1 MTLTDRME
9 KERTKVK
16 HEMQLKIDKLKEDF
30 NAVKV
35 DLKQVRALSKKPLYH
50 FYFIHRPFISSI
62 YHWHPEKKFFYCFKN
77 FLKISEQ

>member
-35 DLKQVRALSKKPLYH
+35 ELKQVRKSLIIFLYFFYNRVFTSLVHRHHLYH
-50 FYFIHRPFISSI
+50 LPFILSI
-62 YHWHPEKKFFYCFKN
+62 CLYP
-77 FLKISEQ
+77 FLFS